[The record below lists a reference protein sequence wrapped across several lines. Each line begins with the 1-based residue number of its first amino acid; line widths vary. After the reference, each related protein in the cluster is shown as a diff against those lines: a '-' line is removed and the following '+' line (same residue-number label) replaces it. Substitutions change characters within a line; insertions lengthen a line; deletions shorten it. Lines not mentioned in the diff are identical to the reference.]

1 MDAITILQRHHN
13 WVKTNF
19 ELNSSVESRLNH
31 ISRVFGLVTRISE
44 NDNMRGEDQFIAQ
57 VVAALHD
64 VGRFPQIEK
73 YDTFIDDERYNHSTE
88 GAKMLQD
95 GLLQQLF
102 PETRKYDAII
112 ITAVKCHG
120 LPSLPTNIKD
130 EKIMRQIKLIRDA
143 DRTDIFEESVQYFD
157 YMFKSLAWGESKKIT
172 PKIKE
177 LFENRK
183 PMLVKDLKS
192 KLDMLALRLGLLSQ
206 YEFVA
211 ALQLIEQKDY
221 INRLTQMFLEKT
233 DYDPKEILWL
243 REKAIEQLNLRK
255 QELN

>member
-1 MDAITILQRHHN
+1 MEARTILQRHHN

-19 ELNSSVESRLNH
+19 ELNSSVESRLKH
-31 ISRVFGLVTRISE
+31 ISSVFELATRISK
-44 NDNMRGEDQFIAQ
+44 NDNMSEEDQFIAQ

-64 VGRFPQIEK
+64 VGRFPQIKK

-88 GAKMLQD
+88 GAKMLQE
-95 GLLQQLF
+95 GLLQQLL
-102 PETRKYDAII
+102 PETRKYDSII
-112 ITAVKCHG
+112 ITAVKFHG
-120 LPSLPTNIKD
+120 LPSLPTDVKD
-130 EKIMRQIKLIRDA
+130 EKTMRQIKLIRDA
-143 DRTDIFEESVQYFD
+143 DRTDIFEESVQQFE

-183 PMLVKDLKS
+183 PMRVKDLKS
-192 KLDMLALRLGLLSQ
+192 KLDMLALRLGLLGQ

-243 REKAIEQLNLRK
+243 REKATEQLNLRK
-255 QELN
+255 KELN